1 MKIIIQWKNPWLR
14 AILLGIALGIVLIFA
29 GETVQFVYQAY

>member
-14 AILLGIALGIVLIFA
+14 AIVLGIALGFVLIFA
-29 GETVQFVYQAY
+29 SETVQFVYQAY